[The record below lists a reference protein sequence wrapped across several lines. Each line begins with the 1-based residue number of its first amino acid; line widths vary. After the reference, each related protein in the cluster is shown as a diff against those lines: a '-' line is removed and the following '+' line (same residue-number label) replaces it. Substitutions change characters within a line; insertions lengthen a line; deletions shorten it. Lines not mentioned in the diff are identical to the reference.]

1 MKRKYTV
8 YFKEEITYA
17 VEIEV
22 ESNTEDKA
30 IIEIAR
36 KEIEDNGRE
45 NSSVDTSG
53 LTKEALEEE

>member
-1 MKRKYTV
+1 MNQ
-8 YFKEEITYA
+8 
-17 VEIEV
+17 
-22 ESNTEDKA
+22 SNTEDKA

-45 NSSVDTSG
+45 NYSVDTSG